1 MYRENGK
8 PVFPSIRSMIRQAE
22 RIGRELADFDS
33 TGKRVNPSV
42 PVWQSARFG
51 ECAEALGYAAAMAIV
66 ETARENRAAELET
79 ANR

>member
-22 RIGRELADFDS
+22 SIGREAAEYPRYPRFTNHQESRLA
-33 TGKRVNPSV
+33 
-42 PVWQSARFG
+42 
-51 ECAEALGYAAAMAIV
+51 ECVEALGYVAAMAIV

-79 ANR
+79 ANG